1 VVQIHPPLPCW
12 GPRRHLLPT
21 IHATEVI
28 ALAVEVVLIPEG
40 RSLRLDGPL
49 KVSELLRLLGLS
61 TDEAVVVVEG
71 KPVPE
76 DGVIA
81 DGTRVEV
88 VRVLS
93 GGS

>member
-1 VVQIHPPLPCW
+1 VIPLA
-12 GPRRHLLPT
+12 
-21 IHATEVI
+21 IEVI
-28 ALAVEVVLIPEG
+28 LVPEG
-40 RSLRLDGPL
+40 RSLHFKGPL
-49 KVSELLRLLGLS
+49 KASELLRLLGLS
-61 TDEAVVVVEG
+61 TDEVVVTVGG

-81 DGTRVEV
+81 DGARVEI